1 MSALEHARQK
11 MIDDGAGKIAIR
23 VFEEYFYQLEQGSTG
38 LIPESTIEPLTSV
51 DDLTAV
57 DIDPEVAKKALGQT
71 VFLKLNGGLGTSMGL
86 AKAKSLLP
94 VRDGMTFLD
103 IIFAQIRDARRC
115 SGKEVPLMLMNSFRT
130 HTDTVSLFPDD
141 LKVDGIPVDFVQGRE
156 PKLLVDSFEPVEWP
170 RDPELEW
177 CPPGHGDLF
186 TSLAESD
193 LLTSLL
199 DRGLRYFTTSNA
211 DNLGAFP
218 SAQIAGWF
226 SESGASYAPE
236 LCTRTL
242 TDLKGGHL
250 ARRKSDGQI
259 ILRDTAQTPPEDM
272 HFFTDQY
279 RHPYFHTNNLWFNIE
294 ALRDLLRR
302 TEGVVNLP
310 LIRNKKN
317 VDPTDKTSPQVYQ
330 IECASG
336 AIVSSFSD
344 SRPILVGRERFLPV
358 KTTNDLFAIRSDS
371 YDFGADARL
380 RLNREQAPIA
390 KLDPQYFA
398 MISDFELRTKN
409 LPSTAKLDTIE
420 VTGNYFFD
428 GTEKLV
434 GDVHISA

>member
-11 MIDDGAGKIAIR
+11 MIDDGAGHIAVK

-57 DIDPEVAKKALGQT
+57 DIDPQVAKKALGQT

-103 IIFAQIRDARRC
+103 IIFAQIRDARRR

-130 HTDTVSLFPDD
+130 HSDTACLFPDD
-141 LKVDGIPVDFVQGRE
+141 LKVEGIPVDFVQGRE
-156 PKLLVDSFEPVEWP
+156 PKLLVDSLEPVTWP

-177 CPPGHGDLF
+177 CPPGHGDIF
-186 TSLAESD
+186 TSLAQSD
-193 LLTSLL
+193 LLTTLL
-199 DRGLRYFTTSNA
+199 DQGLRYFTTSNA

-218 SAQIAGWF
+218 SAQLAGWF
-226 SESGASYAPE
+226 SESGASYTPE

-242 TDLKGGHL
+242 ADLKGGHL

-302 TEGVVNLP
+302 TGGVVNLP
-310 LIRNKKN
+310 LIRNKKH
-317 VDPTDKTSPQVYQ
+317 VDPTDKTSPEVYQ

-390 KLDPQYFA
+390 RLDPQYFA

-409 LPSTAKLDTIE
+409 LPSTANLDSIE
-420 VTGNYFFD
+420 VTGDYFFD
-428 GTEKLV
+428 GTEKLA
-434 GDVHISA
+434 GDVHIHA